1 MQLIRKPNWGKSEIE
16 NLETW
21 TGASEVSFTNQIKEM
36 EDRISGIEDTIE
48 EINTPV
54 KETFKSLKKK
64 KALAQ
69 NIQEI

>member
-1 MQLIRKPNWGKSEIE
+1 
-16 NLETW
+16 
-21 TGASEVSFTNQIKEM
+21 M